1 MKKHLLSAMLGIL
14 LVLACAMPAALASGV
29 NNYYIIPDSD
39 TRLLTEEELWG
50 WQYEA
55 VGYIYNEIFARH
67 GRPFRSGEKYDVY
80 FRSQAWY
87 QVNPQY
93 RYGLLSST
101 EQANE
106 RLAHQVL
113 EDMRAQSTLNPQG
126 RPLPRSNAQANPQS
140 VLNFRA
146 YDLKPNQK
154 LDVYSGPGTGYYRS
168 AKGKASVSTNGS
180 VWIAG
185 RENGWLAVA
194 YETNGGSRRIGY
206 IDMGRLTDN
215 LNPQNLSLFYTSASL
230 TRACSMTDEPDGSC
244 VEMAWLAQGMQVTL
258 LGPYTSLNGESWAYI
273 EVSGGQPMRGF
284 VPASCV
290 SSTAFQSDYDW
301 YDEAAYWEE
310 NG

>member
-1 MKKHLLSAMLGIL
+1 MKRMLLSALLGM
-14 LVLACAMPAALASGV
+14 VLACIMPAALASGI
-29 NNYYIIPDSD
+29 NNYFIIPDSD

-67 GRPFRSGEKYDVY
+67 GRPFRAGEKYDGY

-87 QVNPQY
+87 QVNSQY
-93 RYGLLSST
+93 RYGLLNSV

-113 EDMRAQSTLNPQG
+113 EDMRARNTLNPQG
-126 RPLPRSNAQANPQS
+126 RPLPLSNAQANPQT
-140 VLNFRA
+140 VLDFRA
-146 YDLKPNQK
+146 YDLSPNQK

-168 AKGKASVSTNGS
+168 ANGKASVSTNGS

-185 RENGWLAVA
+185 RENGWLAIA

-206 IDMGRLTDN
+206 IDMSRLKDN
-215 LNPQNLSLFYTSASL
+215 LNPQSLNLSRTGASIA
-230 TRACSMTDEPDGSC
+230 RACSMTDEPDGSC
-244 VEMAWLAQGMQVTL
+244 AEMAWLVQDTQVTC
-258 LGPYTSLNGESWAYI
+258 LGPYTSRSGESWAYI
-273 EVSGGQPMRGF
+273 EVSGIRPMRGF
-284 VPASCV
+284 VPAGCV
-290 SSTAFQSDYDW
+290 SASGGSQADYDW
-301 YDEAAYWEE
+301 DDEDAYWEE